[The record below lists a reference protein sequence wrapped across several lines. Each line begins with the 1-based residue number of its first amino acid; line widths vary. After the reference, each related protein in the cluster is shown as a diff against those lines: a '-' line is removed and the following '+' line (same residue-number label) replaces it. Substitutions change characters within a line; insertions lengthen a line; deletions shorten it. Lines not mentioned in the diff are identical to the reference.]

1 MKVRKALSLLL
12 LLVLA
17 STLIH
22 SAQAAPPGQGG
33 DREEAE
39 SRMREMLR
47 DYNSFLQLVDQG
59 KGGTKEAQQTF
70 AAYDSARIR
79 FCDCVAAP
87 RMVDEADEETRK
99 AWEEYQ
105 RRRAEGRLDEV
116 HGVGEPAPVSISEIL
131 GLLSD
136 GEDTIE
142 STHVAFCL
150 TTPPPG
156 YGLIGGAIQDSDG
169 DGVPDDIDQC
179 RGTLAGVA
187 VDEKGCRVEA
197 ARTETPRPKAALGK
211 TPSLT
216 TTSPD
221 AAAKGPAEAIGDLLS
236 GYSLNVPQSIAQLTG
251 EMPSIGANLGLGT
264 DINDPGQIR
273 KTLDWGQK
281 TVSDIYTG
289 IDLVNTIASF
299 TPYGKVV
306 GKVADGIK
314 GAGQPLK
321 DLLDKKKNYNDSLK
335 TLNQD
340 PRFQSMSDDEK
351 GIRAEIMAEIKSK
364 VSKVLGDAVP
374 SVGSADAIMTGL
386 SLIQPEYSKVTMDHD
401 VGGQKIAIDTD
412 FSHWTSGHVINS
424 AVDHGS
430 TSTWQDLGGV
440 VQTQWTDVRDAEG
453 VLAKAAHVGKAA
465 AVTTYATGV
474 AVAKVAVD
482 GASFVADK
490 AYKAWQGLKGLF

>member
-17 STLIH
+17 STLIP
-22 SAQAAPPGQGG
+22 SAKASPPGQGG

-47 DYNSFLQLVDQG
+47 DHNSFLQLVDQG
-59 KGGTKEAQQTF
+59 KGGTKEAQQAF

-79 FCDCVAAP
+79 FCDCVAAAA
-87 RMVDEADEETRK
+87 MIDEADEETRK

-105 RRRAEGRLDEV
+105 RRRAQGRTDEV
-116 HGVGEPAPVSISEIL
+116 HGVGEGGPSVSISE
-131 GLLSD
+131 LLSD

-187 VDEKGCRVEA
+187 VDEKGCPVA
-197 ARTETPRPKAALGK
+197 AGPTETPGQKAALGK

-221 AAAKGPAEAIGDLLS
+221 AAAKGPTEAIGDLLS

-251 EMPSIGANLGLGT
+251 EIPSIGANLGLGT
-264 DINDPGQIR
+264 DINDPGQIV

-281 TVSDIYTG
+281 TMSDIYTA
-289 IDLVNTIASF
+289 IDLVNTIANF

-306 GKVADGIK
+306 GEAADSIK

-321 DLLDKKKNYNDSLK
+321 DFLDKKKNYNDSLK

-351 GIRAEIMAEIKSK
+351 AIRAEIMAEIKSK
-364 VSKVLGDAVP
+364 VSKALGDAVP
-374 SVGSADAIMTGL
+374 SVGAADAIMTGL
-386 SLIQPEYSKVTMDHD
+386 SHLQPEYSKVTMDHD

-430 TSTWQDLGGV
+430 TSTWNDLAGV
-440 VQTQWTDVRDAEG
+440 VQTQWTDVRDADG

-465 AVTTYATGV
+465 AVTTYTTGV
-474 AVAKVAVD
+474 AVVKVAVD

-490 AYKAWQGLKGLF
+490 AHKAWQGLKGLF